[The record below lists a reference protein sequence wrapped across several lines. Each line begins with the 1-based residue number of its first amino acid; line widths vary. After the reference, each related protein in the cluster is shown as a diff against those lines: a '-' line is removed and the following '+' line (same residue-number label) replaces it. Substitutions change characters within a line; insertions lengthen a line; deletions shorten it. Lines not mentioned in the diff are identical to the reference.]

1 MKEKSMRN
9 FTVFCV
15 FFFLSDSSAFFTTV
29 GKFVN
34 FEFYY
39 EIASYSFTDSILF
52 GEREKRTTNTL
63 TKQSVHL
70 SLEPFTWRRYFNIFE
85 FFIVFWIK
93 FRKTNKIVV
102 TFVATTLKALL
113 SVAKTSR
120 RLSGHKFYAGNV
132 YYLFLIILAH
142 ISPYQHTKRCA
153 TEAAHRKTQTPSCR
167 QTNLYADRYFHTIN
181 GSRIFTKWISFMMR
195 EKGYSYP
202 IKKNTPIS
210 AIIKFV
216 WHNHYI
222 TFFAVCKQV

>member
-39 EIASYSFTDSILF
+39 EIASYSFIDSILF

-102 TFVATTLKALL
+102 TFIATTFKTLL
-113 SVAKTSR
+113 SVAKANG
-120 RLSGHKFYAGNV
+120 RLSWHKFYAGNIV
-132 YYLFLIILAH
+132 HFFWNILAH
-142 ISPYQHTKRCA
+142 ISPINIQKVRQPKLP
-153 TEAAHRKTQTPSCR
+153 HRKTQTPIV
-167 QTNLYADRYFHTIN
+167 A
-181 GSRIFTKWISFMMR
+181 
-195 EKGYSYP
+195 
-202 IKKNTPIS
+202 
-210 AIIKFV
+210 
-216 WHNHYI
+216 
-222 TFFAVCKQV
+222 KQSLNSIG

>member
-39 EIASYSFTDSILF
+39 ETASYSFIDSILF

-102 TFVATTLKALL
+102 TFIATTLKALF
-113 SVAKTSR
+113 SVAKTNGRVSR
-120 RLSGHKFYAGNV
+120 REFYASNIDN
-132 YYLFLIILAH
+132 LFWNILAH
-142 ISPYQHTKRCA
+142 IFSYQHTKSA
-153 TEAAHRKTQTPSCR
+153 PTEVSALKNACPNCR
-167 QTNLYADRYFHTIN
+167 QT
-181 GSRIFTKWISFMMR
+181 IS
-195 EKGYSYP
+195 S
-202 IKKNTPIS
+202 
-210 AIIKFV
+210 
-216 WHNHYI
+216 
-222 TFFAVCKQV
+222 

>member
-29 GKFVN
+29 GKFVD

-39 EIASYSFTDSILF
+39 EIASYSFIDSILF

-102 TFVATTLKALL
+102 TFIATTFKTLL
-113 SVAKTSR
+113 SVAKANGM
-120 RLSGHKFYAGNV
+120 LSWHKFYAGNV

-142 ISPYQHTKRCA
+142 IFSHQHIKSA
-153 TEAAHRKTQTPSCR
+153 PTEVSAPKNANSNCR
-167 QTNLYADRYFHTIN
+167 QTISSQYRLAIQS
-181 GSRIFTKWISFMMR
+181 SRSSAFTKAS
-195 EKGYSYP
+195 
-202 IKKNTPIS
+202 
-210 AIIKFV
+210 
-216 WHNHYI
+216 
-222 TFFAVCKQV
+222 